1 VEIILLG
8 LNHKTAPVDVRER
21 VATAETEA
29 PSILRGLVERPYL
42 AEAVLLSTCNRVEI
56 YAGAKS
62 AHAGL
67 SELRRFLAERAGKR
81 ETDLAGLIY
90 ERRGEEATRHAFR
103 VASSLDSM
111 MLGEPQIL
119 GQVKDAFTWANDAK
133 TVGPLLNRLFT
144 KTFQVA
150 KRVRTETGI
159 AKNAVSLSYAA
170 VEIARKVFSDLSKK
184 VILLVGAGKM
194 AELSLKHLT
203 QAGVGEVIVANRSEA
218 RAQELAARL
227 GGRARSLADLD
238 LLLERADVVVSS
250 TAAPGYVI
258 TARDMEQAMRRRRGR
273 PVVLVDLAVP
283 RDIDPAADMLDGV
296 YLFNVDNLEEVV
308 ANNLA
313 ERQREAQLA
322 ERLIEGEVVQFQSWL
337 KSLDIVPT
345 VTSLRKKV
353 QGIAQAEYEKILP
366 SLAHLGDKDRAL
378 IERAINGIVNKI
390 LHEPSDRLKRP
401 SEDPARLAEVARY
414 LFNLSA
420 AEEEAEPASNTAPAP
435 KKAEAGK

>member
-1 VEIILLG
+1 MEIILIG
-8 LNHKTAPVDVRER
+8 LNHKTAPVELREKL
-21 VATAETEA
+21 AAPEGEA
-29 PSILRGLVERPYL
+29 NTLLRGLVERPYL
-42 AEAVLLSTCNRVEI
+42 AEAVLLSTCNRVEV

-62 AHAGL
+62 GHAGL
-67 SELRRFLAERAGKR
+67 SELRRFFAERAGAR
-81 ETDLAGLIY
+81 ETELRGLLY
-90 ERRGEEATRHAFR
+90 ERHGVDATRHAFR

-119 GQVKDAFTWANDAK
+119 GQVKDAFTYATSAK
-133 TVGPLLNRLFT
+133 TVGPLLSRLFN

-184 VILLVGAGKM
+184 TILLIGAGKM
-194 AELSLKHLT
+194 AELSLKHLQ
-203 QAGVGEVIVANRSEA
+203 QAGCGEVMVANRSEA

-227 GGRARSLADLD
+227 NARPRSLADLD

-250 TAAPGYVI
+250 TAAPGYVV
-258 TARDMEQAMRRRRGR
+258 TARDIEQAMKRRRGR
-273 PVVLVDLAVP
+273 PMVLVDLAVP
-283 RDIDPAADMLDGV
+283 RDIDPAADMLDGI

-322 ERLIEGEVVQFQSWL
+322 ERLIEGEVVQFQSWM
-337 KSLDIVPT
+337 KSLDVVPT
-345 VTSLRKKV
+345 ITGLRKKV
-353 QGIAQAEYEKILP
+353 QGIAQAELEKVAP
-366 SLAHLGDKDRAL
+366 SLSHLSEKDRAL
-378 IERAINGIVNKI
+378 VERAINSVVNKI
-390 LHEPSDRLKRP
+390 LHEPSDRLKRAH
-401 SEDPARLAEVARY
+401 EDPARLAEVARY
-414 LFNLSA
+414 LFNLPAEDEPELAPA
-420 AEEEAEPASNTAPAP
+420 AAPAP